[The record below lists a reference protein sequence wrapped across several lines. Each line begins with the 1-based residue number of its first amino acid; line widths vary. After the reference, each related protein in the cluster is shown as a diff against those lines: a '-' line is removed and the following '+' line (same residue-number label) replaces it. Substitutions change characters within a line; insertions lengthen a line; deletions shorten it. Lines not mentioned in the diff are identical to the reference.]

1 MDSTGV
7 RHGGRLTS
15 RDERPITTRAPLRLK
30 LWEGDDSFEEEGVAE
45 DGHER
50 LFEGEGVAGDV
61 EPRGWLRG
69 NDVPRRLPRNG
80 PPKAIT
86 RLLSGKMDREIGR
99 DRTWAKCWQKAGSL
113 VLLSH
118 VLFRTF
124 KLTARA
130 SGWKEA
136 ERVRPIISGVGWKL
150 RFWEGWLCSSGLAEV
165 G

>member
-30 LWEGDDSFEEEGVAE
+30 LWKGDDS
-45 DGHER
+45 
-50 LFEGEGVAGDV
+50 FEGEGVAGDV
-61 EPRGWLRG
+61 EPRGCLRG

-99 DRTWAKCWQKAGSL
+99 DRTLAKCWQKAGSL